1 MMRKI
6 LSSQKGFGLIQVLGA
21 LIIVTISLS
30 GLFISAYYA
39 RHKAI
44 ENYHYRVALFKATQ
58 KLEEIKFNHRN
69 KLSTVVLNDTYGGT
83 FIMDDE
89 NGDKVMATIHPP
101 QKSTFNDLTV
111 ANYIAYDVIE
121 IKITWKDG
129 PSRYLRNP
137 LNKTKTLI
145 MREDYFYRTDV
156 VTP

>member
-1 MMRKI
+1 MMQKI

-30 GLFISAYYA
+30 GLFISAYFA

-44 ENYHYRVALFKATQ
+44 ENYHYRVALLKATQ
-58 KLEEIKFNHRN
+58 KLEEIKYNHRN
-69 KLSTVVLNDTYGGT
+69 KLSSVVLNDVYAGT
-83 FIMDDE
+83 FFMDDE
-89 NGDKVMATIHPP
+89 DGEKIIATIHPP

-129 PSRYLRNP
+129 PARYLRNS

>member
-1 MMRKI
+1 MKKI

-44 ENYHYRVALFKATQ
+44 ENYHYRVALFNAKQ
-58 KLEEIKFNHRN
+58 KLEEIKLNQRN

>member
-1 MMRKI
+1 MMKEI
-6 LSSQKGFGLIQVLGA
+6 LSSQKGVGIVQILGA

-44 ENYHYRVALFKATQ
+44 ENYHYRVALLKATQ
-58 KLEEIKFNHRN
+58 KLEEIKYNHRN
-69 KLSTVVLNDTYGGT
+69 KLSGVVLNDVYAETFVMNDEGG
-83 FIMDDE
+83 
-89 NGDKVMATIHPP
+89 NKVIATVHPP
-101 QKSTFNDLTV
+101 KKSTFNNLTV

-156 VTP
+156 VTQ

>member
-1 MMRKI
+1 MMQKI

-30 GLFISAYYA
+30 GLFISAYFA

-44 ENYHYRVALFKATQ
+44 ENYHYRVAMLKAVQ
-58 KLEEIKFNHRN
+58 KLEEIKYNHRN
-69 KLSTVVLNDTYGGT
+69 KLSTVVLNDVYAGT

-89 NGDKVMATIHPP
+89 DGEKVIATIHPP

-129 PSRYLRNP
+129 PARYLRNP

>member
-1 MMRKI
+1 MKKI

-21 LIIVTISLS
+21 LIIVTISLT

-44 ENYHYRVALFKATQ
+44 ENYHYRVALLKATQ
-58 KLEEIKFNHRN
+58 MLEEIKFNHRN
-69 KLSTVVLNDTYGGT
+69 KLSTVVLNDVYGGT

-89 NGDKVMATIHPP
+89 DGDKVIATIHPP

-156 VTP
+156 VIP

>member
-1 MMRKI
+1 MIKKI
-6 LSSQKGFGLIQVLGA
+6 LSSQKGFGLIQILGA
-21 LIIVTISLS
+21 LVIATISLS

-39 RHKAI
+39 RHKVI
-44 ENYHYRVALFKATQ
+44 ENYHYRVALLKATQ
-58 KLEEIKFNHRN
+58 KLEEIKYNHRF
-69 KLSTVVLNDTYGGT
+69 KLSSVVLDDVYSET
-83 FIMDDE
+83 FIMDDQD
-89 NGDKVMATIHPP
+89 GDKIIATIHSP

-137 LNKTKTLI
+137 LNKEKTLI

-156 VTP
+156 VIP